1 VKKLKGKIMKRLKG
15 EGLIRVF
22 VFLLFHLFTF
32 SPLTARPLLKDLNI
46 QVVLSR
52 NGDARITETRQMTID
67 SEGTEC
73 YIVIGNLNGS
83 DISDLTVSDE
93 TGRAF
98 TNTGAWDIDRSRDWK
113 EGKCGIVSK
122 HNGYE
127 LCWGLGESGERTYTT
142 SYTVTNLVKGYDDA
156 DGFNYMFV
164 SKDMDPKPEFAR
176 ITIRREDGQSFTD
189 DDTNI
194 WAFRFDGDIEFEDG
208 NIVAQTDNALEDK
221 QAVIVMV
228 EVEKGIFD
236 PAKTVDGSFEDVKE
250 RAFNGSDYNDG
261 ESIDWW
267 VLLLVFACP
276 LIFIIWGLVSGYRLM
291 RERRRVKKDLSW
303 FRGIPFG
310 GNLQKANE
318 MMNSLRF
325 SSAKYD
331 NLLNAVVMRLISIG
345 AISVETIPDKRGRP
359 QQQLVINE
367 LNAESQRQQGIVRKV
382 HAILLEASG
391 DDRILQPKELKK
403 WVRRNAYHL
412 EGFVASLKKTAKLKE
427 VMAQR
432 EQMRELYGLRM
443 FLKDFTLAHERHAFE
458 VSLWSEYLV
467 WASFFGIAKQVRS
480 DMKKLN
486 ADFTI
491 INKQLTAMND
501 DKIVPAISA
510 ALLSSTHRAD
520 HVIQSR
526 NSGSGGSASSSGG
539 GGYSGGGSGGGA
551 R

>member
-1 VKKLKGKIMKRLKG
+1 MKRFSYRILC
-15 EGLIRVF
+15 LI
-22 VFLLFHLFTF
+22 FLLAAA
-32 SPLTARPLLKDLNI
+32 LTASSGPKLHSIDI
-46 QVVLSR
+46 DVVLSM
-52 NGDARITETRQMTID
+52 NGDAHITQIWQMTID
-67 SEGTEC
+67 DKKTEG
-73 YIVIGNLNGS
+73 YIVINNMDGS
-83 DISDLTVSDE
+83 RLRDISVTDE
-93 TGRAF
+93 TGCQYAY
-98 TNTGAWDIDRSRDWK
+98 TSSWDINASRRQK
-113 EGKCGIVSK
+113 MERCGLVETDK
-122 HNGYE
+122 GYE
-127 LCWGLGESGERTYTT
+127 VCWGFGTKGQRTYTI
-142 SYTVTNLVKGYDDA
+142 SYTLTKMLRGYDDA
-156 DGFNYMFV
+156 DGFNFMFV
-164 SKDMDPKPEFAR
+164 NKDMDPKPEFAR

-345 AISVETIPDKRGRP
+345 AISVETVPDKRGRP

-412 EGFVASLKKTAKLKE
+412 EGFVASLKKTAKLKD

-432 EQMRELYGLRM
+432 EQVRELYGLRM